1 MTNARAASGS
11 RKAKSLVRSPAG
23 NVFLFAVLAVMG
35 AFMALPL
42 VYAVVSAFK
51 PLEEFFVFP
60 PRFYVVNPTGDNF
73 TQLFTLTSNLWVPF
87 SRYLFNTLFVAVV
100 GTAGHV
106 IVALSLIHI

>member
-60 PRFYVVNPTGDNF
+60 PRFYVC
-73 TQLFTLTSNLWVPF
+73 LLYTSRRQADRADYDV
-87 SRYLFNTLFVAVV
+87 
-100 GTAGHV
+100 GHV
-106 IVALSLIHI
+106 RLRQSGGHPA

>member
-73 TQLFTLTSNLWVPF
+73 TQLFTLTSNLCVCPAHTMA
-87 SRYLFNTLFVAVV
+87 RKLV
-100 GTAGHV
+100 
-106 IVALSLIHI
+106 